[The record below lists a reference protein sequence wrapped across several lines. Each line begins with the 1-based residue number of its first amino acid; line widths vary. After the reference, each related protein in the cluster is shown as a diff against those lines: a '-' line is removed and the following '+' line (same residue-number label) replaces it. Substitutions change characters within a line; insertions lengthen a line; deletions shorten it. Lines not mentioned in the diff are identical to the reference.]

1 MNEVLKVLKER
12 RSIRA
17 FRPEPLKKEDLDA
30 IVEAG
35 LYAPSAK
42 NLQST
47 KLVVVRDAAVLARL
61 ERLNSRILG
70 TPEGTPFY
78 GAPEAIVV
86 LSDSEYPNWLQ
97 DGSLVMGNLM
107 NAAAALGIGSC
118 WINRAMETFELPEGK
133 AGRVGSGRKLE
144 GRRQLHFRLYGSGCP
159 GGQGPERGPR
169 SVCVRGRTM
178 NEAIRQVTHVQN
190 IRYDKATERL
200 YIIDQTLLPNEEKEI
215 ELRTVEE
222 MIEAIKMLRIRGA
235 PAIGICAGYCMYALA
250 RDIDAKDNE
259 TFYRKLQIDGEL
271 LGAARPTAVNL
282 RWAVGE
288 MLDAA
293 KAHLKDNRAELL
305 EVLYRK
311 AVDIHEDD
319 IAKCTAI
326 SECGLSL
333 LKDGDGVLTHC
344 NAGPLATSRY
354 GTGQGPF
361 LLAAERGIH
370 IRVFAD
376 ETRPLL
382 QGARLTSYEL
392 QRAGV
397 DVTLICDNMAS
408 MVMKNGWV
416 QACFVGC
423 DRIAANGDFANK
435 IGTSGVAIL
444 AKHYGIPVYTLGPTS
459 TIDMNC
465 PDGAHIPIELR
476 DGDEIKNLWYEKPMA
491 LPEVKCFN
499 PSFDVTDHEL
509 LTGIVTEKGICYP
522 PFNESLAALF
532 KDKE

>member
-1 MNEVLKVLKER
+1 
-12 RSIRA
+12 
-17 FRPEPLKKEDLDA
+17 
-30 IVEAG
+30 
-35 LYAPSAK
+35 
-42 NLQST
+42 
-47 KLVVVRDAAVLARL
+47 
-61 ERLNSRILG
+61 
-70 TPEGTPFY
+70 
-78 GAPEAIVV
+78 
-86 LSDSEYPNWLQ
+86 
-97 DGSLVMGNLM
+97 
-107 NAAAALGIGSC
+107 
-118 WINRAMETFELPEGK
+118 
-133 AGRVGSGRKLE
+133 
-144 GRRQLHFRLYGSGCP
+144 
-159 GGQGPERGPR
+159 
-169 SVCVRGRTM
+169 M

-190 IRYDKATERL
+190 IRYDKAEERL

-259 TFYRKLQIDGEL
+259 TFYRKLRSDGER

-288 MLDAA
+288 MLDTA
-293 KAHLKDNRAELL
+293 KAHLKDDRAELL
-305 EVLYRK
+305 EALYRK

-326 SECGLSL
+326 SEYGLSL

-522 PFNESLAALF
+522 PFTESLAALF
-532 KDKE
+532 KDKK

>member
-1 MNEVLKVLKER
+1 
-12 RSIRA
+12 
-17 FRPEPLKKEDLDA
+17 
-30 IVEAG
+30 
-35 LYAPSAK
+35 
-42 NLQST
+42 
-47 KLVVVRDAAVLARL
+47 
-61 ERLNSRILG
+61 
-70 TPEGTPFY
+70 
-78 GAPEAIVV
+78 
-86 LSDSEYPNWLQ
+86 
-97 DGSLVMGNLM
+97 
-107 NAAAALGIGSC
+107 
-118 WINRAMETFELPEGK
+118 
-133 AGRVGSGRKLE
+133 
-144 GRRQLHFRLYGSGCP
+144 
-159 GGQGPERGPR
+159 
-169 SVCVRGRTM
+169 M

-190 IRYDKATERL
+190 IRYDKAEERL

-259 TFYRKLQIDGEL
+259 TFYRKLRIDGEL

-288 MLDAA
+288 MLDTA
-293 KAHLKDNRAELL
+293 KAHLKDDRAELL
-305 EVLYRK
+305 EALYRK

-326 SECGLSL
+326 SEYGLSL

-444 AKHYGIPVYTLGPTS
+444 AKYYGIPVYTLGPTS
-459 TIDMNC
+459 TIDMSC

-476 DGDEIKNLWYEKPMA
+476 DGDEIKSLWYEKPMA

-499 PSFDVTDHEL
+499 PSFDVTDHSL

-522 PFNESLAALF
+522 PFTESLAALF
-532 KDKE
+532 KTK

>member
-1 MNEVLKVLKER
+1 
-12 RSIRA
+12 
-17 FRPEPLKKEDLDA
+17 
-30 IVEAG
+30 
-35 LYAPSAK
+35 
-42 NLQST
+42 
-47 KLVVVRDAAVLARL
+47 
-61 ERLNSRILG
+61 
-70 TPEGTPFY
+70 
-78 GAPEAIVV
+78 
-86 LSDSEYPNWLQ
+86 
-97 DGSLVMGNLM
+97 
-107 NAAAALGIGSC
+107 
-118 WINRAMETFELPEGK
+118 
-133 AGRVGSGRKLE
+133 
-144 GRRQLHFRLYGSGCP
+144 
-159 GGQGPERGPR
+159 
-169 SVCVRGRTM
+169 M

-271 LGAARPTAVNL
+271 LGSARPTAVNL

-293 KAHLKDNRAELL
+293 KTHLKDDRAELL
-305 EVLYRK
+305 EALYRK

-326 SECGLSL
+326 SEYGLSL

-509 LTGIVTEKGICYP
+509 LTGI
-522 PFNESLAALF
+522 ALYREPCGAVQGQ
-532 KDKE
+532 KIRRI